1 MVGASFVL
9 LLLLLLLCDEADP
22 VSGIVLTELVANE
35 PLLGATLG
43 FEPTVP
49 KLCGTG
55 ALVAFLFLVGASF
68 LLLLPLPLLLLLGA
82 RAFNGTSRRSP
93 QRSRCWIDTLPP
105 VPTH

>member
-9 LLLLLLLCDEADP
+9 LLLLLLLCDEAD
-22 VSGIVLTELVANE
+22 
-35 PLLGATLG
+35 LGATLG